1 MKVFYFYNIFLFVN
15 NSYIIDYIW
24 FIDRDIRNYVLMKF
38 LIIVLILIYFCR
50 ILIVLEIFF
59 KILEI

>member
-38 LIIVLILIYFCR
+38 LIIVLILIYFCM

>member
-1 MKVFYFYNIFLFVN
+1 MKVFFFYNIFLFVN

-24 FIDRDIRNYVLMKF
+24 FIDRDIRNYFLMKF
-38 LIIVLILIYFCR
+38 LIIILILIYFCR

>member
-15 NSYIIDYIW
+15 NSYIFDYIW

>member
-1 MKVFYFYNIFLFVN
+1 MKVFFFYNIFLFVN

-24 FIDRDIRNYVLMKF
+24 FIDRDLRNYVLMKF

>member
-24 FIDRDIRNYVLMKF
+24 FIDRDIRNYFLMKF
-38 LIIVLILIYFCR
+38 LIIILILIYFCR

>member
-15 NSYIIDYIW
+15 NSYIIVYIW
-24 FIDRDIRNYVLMKF
+24 FIDRDIRNYFLMKF

>member
-1 MKVFYFYNIFLFVN
+1 MKVFFFYNIFLFVN

-24 FIDRDIRNYVLMKF
+24 FIDRDIRNYFLMKF